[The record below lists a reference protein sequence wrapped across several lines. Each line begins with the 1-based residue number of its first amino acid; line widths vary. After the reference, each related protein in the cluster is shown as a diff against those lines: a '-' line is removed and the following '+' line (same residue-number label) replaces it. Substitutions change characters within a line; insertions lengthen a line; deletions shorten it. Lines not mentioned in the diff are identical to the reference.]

1 MRASSTISEPR
12 TPLEAQIHLYS
23 LACAQESKTVSTWEA
38 LVRVVKENPDLHQ
51 LAAKGFWN

>member
-1 MRASSTISEPR
+1 MRASSTMSEPR

-38 LVRVVKENPDLHQ
+38 LVRVVGENPKVHQ
-51 LAAKGFWN
+51 LAMKGFWD